1 MGRVVSRSLRQWAA
15 AGSFVGLF
23 AACTA
28 VRDHR
33 HTLDWLDATLTP
45 TSPTARG
52 LLLPV
57 AIPVGCV
64 GLLADVLL
72 VNPVLAIDDA
82 WGDTT
87 DLLWTSQEESVLRRV
102 LFTPIAAVA
111 TPFVFAGDWLGRSL
125 LPLEPRREAP

>member
-1 MGRVVSRSLRQWAA
+1 ML
-15 AGSFVGLF
+15 

-33 HTLDWLDATLTP
+33 HALDWLDATMTP
-45 TSPTARG
+45 ASPTARG

-57 AIPVGCV
+57 AIPVGV
-64 GLLADVLL
+64 GGLLTDILL

-82 WGDTT
+82 WGDTA
-87 DLLWTSQEESVLRRV
+87 DLLWKSQEESALRRV
-102 LFTPIAAVA
+102 LFTPLAAVA

-125 LPLEPRREAP
+125 LPLPPRREAP